1 VRREDFDALDGLD
14 ANAPPPAPGEVL
26 HKTNG
31 KPVAPAF
38 VLTGID
44 LMLNEPEDLTR
55 WVVEDRIP
63 AGSVC
68 LLVAKPKVGKTTAAR
83 HLAVSIIRGDDW
95 LGSQCELGVVWY
107 IALEGRKADHLSHFR
122 QFHLTEEE
130 GKRLQMYIGPA
141 KPGLMKAMMQM
152 AGEQKPALIIVDTL
166 QRLLQ
171 VKSMDDYAEVT
182 KAFDPVIQCARE
194 SGAALLLIHH
204 AGKATDRDP
213 LDSVLGSTA
222 ISGSVDNT
230 LILTKLRGFRTL
242 TTRQRIGPD
251 LEERVIRL
259 TDDGR
264 VLLGDMREQAEMRAV
279 MDTLYKA
286 LANAPEVRLTSSQW
300 LELVEGR
307 KQTLLRGI
315 RQLVT
320 EGTISCVG
328 SGTKHSPYVYS
339 VPAVPVVPS
348 GSHEVLEPNQD
359 QIVF

>member
-1 VRREDFDALDGLD
+1 
-14 ANAPPPAPGEVL
+14 VL
-26 HKTNG
+26 HEHKTNG
-31 KPVAPAF
+31 KPVAF
-38 VLTGID
+38 TLTGID
-44 LMLNEPEDLTR
+44 TMLNEPEDLTR

-83 HLAVSIIRGDDW
+83 HLAVSIIRGEDW

-122 QFHLTEEE
+122 KFQLTEEE

-141 KPGLMKAMMQM
+141 KPGLMKEMIAK
-152 AGEQKPALIIVDTL
+152 AGELKPALIIVDTL

-194 SGAALLLIHH
+194 TGAALLLIHH

-230 LILTKLRGFRTL
+230 MVLTKLRGFRTM

-264 VLLGDMREQAEMRAV
+264 VLLGDMREAAEMRAV
-279 MDTLYKA
+279 MEMLYKA
-286 LANAPEVRLTSSQW
+286 LANAPEVRLTGSQW

-328 SGTKHSPYVYS
+328 TGTKHSPYVYS
-339 VPAVPVVPS
+339 VPAVPAVPS
-348 GSHEVLEPNQD
+348 GSRAVSEPHQD
-359 QIVF
+359 EIGF

>member
-1 VRREDFDALDGLD
+1 MAGIIKMPAKGIREDLEALDALDALDASPPLVAKEAFTLIGLD
-14 ANAPPPAPGEVL
+14 
-26 HKTNG
+26 
-31 KPVAPAF
+31 
-38 VLTGID
+38 I
-44 LMLNEPEDLTR
+44 MLNEPEDLTR

-83 HLAVSIIRGDDW
+83 HLAVSIIRGEDW
-95 LGSQCELGVVWY
+95 LGSACEQGVVWY
-107 IALEGRKADHLSHFR
+107 LALEGRKADHLAHFR
-122 QFHLTEEE
+122 KFQLDEEE
-130 GKRLQMYIGPA
+130 AARLQCYIGPA
-141 KPGLMKAMMQM
+141 KPGLMAEMIRK
-152 AGEQKPALIIVDTL
+152 AGEQKPALIIIDTL

-182 KAFDPVIQCARE
+182 KAFDPVIACARE
-194 SGAALLLIHH
+194 TGAALLLIHH

-230 LILTKLRGFRTL
+230 IVLAKLKGFRTM

-251 LEERVIRL
+251 LEERVLRL

-264 VLLGDMREQAEMRAV
+264 VLLGDMREQAELRAI
-279 MDTLYKA
+279 MDKLYQA
-286 LANAPEVRLTSSQW
+286 LANASEVRLLGPQW

-320 EGTISCVG
+320 ANLVTCTGA
-328 SGTKHSPYVYS
+328 GTKAHPYVYS
-339 VPAVPVVPS
+339 VPALTGSKAENLDPVTDS
-348 GSHEVLEPNQD
+348 LE
-359 QIVF
+359 F